1 MKNSKIVV
9 VGTAKAVAAKL
20 TKGSKVVIDS
30 SVFADDSIVGMITA
44 EEVEVKLKREKKI
57 VIKIDKRAIKE
68 AELKLTLE
76 KITEV
81 VKAQPLSDV
90 QYLLDNKLEK
100 GPVIGS
106 KSFKLFVLLRAGFGF
121 TSIIHYMKKVKDE
134 TVYWAEL
141 LRVKEIYL
149 SEVSAA

>member
-1 MKNSKIVV
+1 MKNSKTVV
-9 VGTAKAVAAKL
+9 AGPAKAVAAKL
-20 TKGSKVVIDS
+20 TKGSKVVIDP
-30 SVFADDSIVGMITA
+30 SVFADDSVVGMVTA
-44 EEVEVKLKREKKI
+44 EEVEAKPKREKKV

-68 AELKLTLE
+68 AELKMTLE

-100 GPVIGS
+100 SPVIGS

-141 LRVKEIYL
+141 LRVKETYL
-149 SEVSAA
+149 SEPEVA